1 MTRKKARTI
10 ICSALSGTQLFV
22 VQLFVVQLFVVQ
34 LFVAIIC
41 GTIICTIINYNYLYN
56 YLYRIVW
63 FGLPDLIFVIFF
75 VFFVFFFVPHCL
87 VWSPRFDA
95 HLIFFAARSVGVRA

>member
-10 ICSALSGTQLFV
+10 ICSALSGT
-22 VQLFVVQLFVVQ
+22 QLFVVQ

-63 FGLPDLIFVIFF
+63 FGLPDLM
-75 VFFVFFFVPHCL
+75 HT
-87 VWSPRFDA
+87 
-95 HLIFFAARSVGVRA
+95 